1 MNLSSSAQ
9 LIILTIAGLLSLHLT
24 IRFVLHRTFTD
35 FLLLISLLLLAALFL
50 LEILFLKW
58 PLIDFLLAV
67 IIGVIGGLHLFRFLR
82 FRS

>member
-24 IRFVLHRTFTD
+24 IRFVRHRTFTD
-35 FLLLISLLLLAALFL
+35 FILLIGLLLFAALFL
-50 LEILFLKW
+50 LEIFFLQW
-58 PLIDFLLAV
+58 PLLDFLLAI
-67 IIGVIGGLHLFRFLR
+67 IIGVLGGLHLFRFVR

>member
-1 MNLSSSAQ
+1 MNLSFAAQ
-9 LIILTIAGLLSLHLT
+9 LIIITIAGLLSLHL
-24 IRFVLHRTFTD
+24 IVRFVRHRIFTD
-35 FLLLISLLLLAALFL
+35 FLLLINLLLFTALFL

-58 PLIDFLLAV
+58 PLLDFFLAT

>member
-1 MNLSSSAQ
+1 MNLSFTAH
-9 LIILTIAGLLSLHLT
+9 LIIVTIASLLSLHLT

-35 FLLLISLLLLAALFL
+35 FILLIGLLLFAALFL

-58 PLIDFLLAV
+58 PLLDFLLA
-67 IIGVIGGLHLFRFLR
+67 IMIGVIGGLHLFRFLR